1 METDH
6 LPGVD
11 STASCV
17 LIAHTQ
23 CSDVVYIYYH
33 ILRMGYVRVHALMEW
48 FCDFLVCICL
58 LLIYRLGWAVSIIT
72 IHI

>member
-6 LPGVD
+6 LPGID

-23 CSDVVYIYYH
+23 CSDVVYIIIFYVWGTCECMLLWNGFVIFLYIYTYVYY
-33 ILRMGYVRVHALMEW
+33 
-48 FCDFLVCICL
+48 
-58 LLIYRLGWAVSIIT
+58 
-72 IHI
+72 